1 MTLASKILIVLKVVI
16 LALLVNTDKQNSY
29 FIYLNNPETL
39 QSKGILHKKTFPK
52 DSHVRYFFHYKNG
65 TDKSVKFNIKS
76 DKPVKNLKKSINTH
90 EMPEMAGAIAVK
102 NFLNA
107 TESNKPINLCS
118 NIEPDATISGIIEGN
133 FTKGDTVQ
141 YYFGE
146 MSNSLNYYDIYQ
158 NNFDYNIDLNVSMNQ
173 KVNYKLGSGIKNT
186 VKGQY
191 GSTINLNITPSQTGI
206 LKMSFNP
213 RGGHGLLVYSHKGK
227 IFITKLLPAFKNYD
241 AIMLS
246 VEQGRKETFT
256 FIPVGGLNYPINIE
270 FVLQSYF
277 LDSDVA

>member
-1 MTLASKILIVLKVVI
+1 MTLASKLLIVLKLAI
-16 LALLVNTDKQNSY
+16 LSLLVNADKQNSY

-102 NFLNA
+102 NFFNA
-107 TESNKPINLCS
+107 PESNKPINLCS
-118 NIEPDATISGIIEGN
+118 SIEPDATISGIIEGN

-146 MSNSLNYYDIYQ
+146 MSNSVNYYDIYQ
-158 NNFDYNIDLNVSMNQ
+158 NNFDYNFDLNVSMNQ
-173 KVNYKLGSGIKNT
+173 KAIYKLGSGITNT

-246 VEQGRKETFT
+246 VEKGKKETFT

-270 FVLQSYF
+270 YVLQSYF
-277 LDSDVA
+277 LDPDVA

>member
-1 MTLASKILIVLKVVI
+1 MTLASKLLIVLKLAI
-16 LALLVNTDKQNSY
+16 LSLLVNADKQNSY

-102 NFLNA
+102 NFFNA
-107 TESNKPINLCS
+107 PESNKPINLCS

-146 MSNSLNYYDIYQ
+146 MSNSVNYYDIYQ
-158 NNFDYNIDLNVSMNQ
+158 NNFDYNFDLNVSMNQ
-173 KVNYKLGSGIKNT
+173 KAIYKLGSGITNT

-246 VEQGRKETFT
+246 VEKGKKETFT

-277 LDSDVA
+277 LDPDVA